1 MRFVADE
8 GVDRQIVDRLRGE
21 GHQAFSVAEAEAG
34 MTDGEVLQLAAQ
46 GDAVLVTADK
56 DFGELVFRLHQS
68 SNGVLLLRLSE
79 LAREKEIQTAVT
91 AVREHGE
98 RLLGAFAVVTPGRV
112 RVRSENRE

>member
-1 MRFVADE
+1 VRFVADE

-21 GHQAFSVAEAEAG
+21 GHQVFAVAEAEAG
-34 MTDGEVLQLAAQ
+34 MTDGEVLQLAVR
-46 GDAVLVTADK
+46 GEAVLITTDK

-79 LAREKEIQTAVT
+79 LPRGKEVQTAVT

-98 RLLGAFAVVTPGRV
+98 RLLGAFSVVTPGRV
-112 RVRSENRE
+112 RVRSENPE